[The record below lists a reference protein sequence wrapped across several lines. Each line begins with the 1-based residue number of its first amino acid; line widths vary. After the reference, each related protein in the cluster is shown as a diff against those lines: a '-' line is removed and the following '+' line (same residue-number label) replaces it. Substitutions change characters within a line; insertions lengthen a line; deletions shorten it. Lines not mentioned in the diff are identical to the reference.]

1 MLWVT
6 ALEKV
11 LRNRGKIIY
20 GISATV
26 SFGFGKHNDF
36 WHSLATKETPLAAI
50 LKLFTKTTIETTSRG
65 GFDVGYCKYV
75 SI

>member
-11 LRNRGKIIY
+11 LRNRGAAFRLSRKNCLWNQRYRIFQFRQTRPFL
-20 GISATV
+20 A
-26 SFGFGKHNDF
+26 
-36 WHSLATKETPLAAI
+36 LATI
-50 LKLFTKTTIETTSRG
+50 LKLFRKTTIEITSRG

-75 SI
+75 LI